1 MIVSNLKNKN
11 PLHEANEAHRY
22 FSQLEGQ
29 IVQRLREEASSDS
42 GREELIRSTGI
53 RDPELVEELGK
64 LGITADELVSLRLF
78 PLVMV
83 AWAEKRADEQ
93 EREAVMAEALNMGIH
108 EDSSAW
114 VLLDQWLQKR
124 PPGLAVDA
132 WKRYIHEMFHDMS
145 RVAQQRLILVTEQ
158 QMTRVAKASGGHL
171 GFGRLSAKEKAIIEQ
186 TIAAMRHQIEVN

>member
-1 MIVSNLKNKN
+1 MTVSNLKNKN

-53 RDPELVEELGK
+53 RDPDLVAELGK
-64 LGITADELVSLRLF
+64 LGVTADELVSLRLF

-93 EREAVMAEALNMGIH
+93 ERDAVMAEALQMGIH

-114 VLLDQWLQKR
+114 VLLDQWL
-124 PPGLAVDA
+124 
-132 WKRYIHEMFHDMS
+132 
-145 RVAQQRLILVTEQ
+145 QQRLILVTEQ

-171 GFGRLSAKEKAIIEQ
+171 GFGKVSAKEKSTIEQ
-186 TIAAMRHQIEVN
+186 TVAAMRQQIEVN

>member
-1 MIVSNLKNKN
+1 
-11 PLHEANEAHRY
+11 
-22 FSQLEGQ
+22 
-29 IVQRLREEASSDS
+29 
-42 GREELIRSTGI
+42 
-53 RDPELVEELGK
+53 
-64 LGITADELVSLRLF
+64 
-78 PLVMV
+78 
-83 AWAEKRADEQ
+83 
-93 EREAVMAEALNMGIH
+93 MAEALKMGIH

-171 GFGRLSAKEKAIIEQ
+171 GFGRLSAKEKATIEQ